1 MASLLSSSTIED
13 ITTENVDLKSRWLA
27 ALEWALAVA
36 AAAYQWFVAPHDI
49 WGDGSVRFNTL
60 VQLVDKGEVSSA
72 RYSII
77 HSFLAAPLYLLGKV
91 FGHGQDFV
99 RYFNVLL
106 FHLTLVV
113 LYKMLRRHLPA
124 PVLRRTI
131 LLLLAASMFGHH
143 VQTFYGEVLTA
154 CAAIVGFAAL
164 ALNRPV
170 IGGVAM
176 VVSVVNT
183 PGALLGLVLCNGL
196 WALRTRRCFQAAW
209 PILLSMLLIALEF
222 WWRRGSPTRSGYEG
236 DRGIPTLM
244 PYSGR
249 PGFSYPLLLGIL
261 SLLFSFGKGIVFF
274 APGLILY
281 HVTTPSKQE
290 PVMSM
295 LGRLGMA
302 FSWGM
307 LLAHAP
313 WWAWNGALCWGPR
326 FLLVACMPASFA
338 LAQHIC
344 NLERRHIVTLVT
356 ASAVIWSVWVSVN
369 GTVFREAETALCA
382 ANNFNLETLCWY
394 VPEFSPLIYP
404 FIKTKPLSSWDM
416 AGILLGVSIAIVLIV
431 PMLVS
436 RVREYAVHALS
447 RNG

>member
-1 MASLLSSSTIED
+1 VASLLYSGTVED
-13 ITTENVDLKSRWLA
+13 INPCSRWLA
-27 ALEWALAVA
+27 GLEWALAGA
-36 AAAYQWFVAPHDI
+36 AAAYQVFIAPHDI
-49 WGDGSVRFNTL
+49 WGDGSIRYNTL
-60 VQLVDKGEVSSA
+60 VQLVDMGEVTSV

-77 HSFLAAPLYLLGKV
+77 HSFLAAPLYMLGKI

-106 FHLTLVV
+106 FYLTLGV
-113 LYKMLRRHLPA
+113 LCRMLRRHLPA

-154 CAAIVGFAAL
+154 CAAILGFTAL
-164 ALNRPV
+164 ALNRPT
-170 IGGVAM
+170 IAGVAM

-196 WALRTRRCFQAAW
+196 WALRTRRWFQAAW
-209 PILLSMLLIALEF
+209 PIAASVVLIALEF

-236 DRGIPTLM
+236 DSGITTLM

-261 SLLFSFGKGIVFF
+261 SLLFSFGKGILFF
-274 APGLILY
+274 APGLLLY
-281 HVTTPSKQE
+281 HVKIPSKQD

-338 LAQHIC
+338 LAQHVS

-356 ASAVIWSVWVSVN
+356 VSAVIWSVWVSVN
-369 GTVFREAETALCA
+369 GTVFREAETAVCA
-382 ANNFNLETLCWY
+382 ANNFNLEALCWY
-394 VPEFSPLIYP
+394 VPEFSALIYP
-404 FIKTKPLSSWDM
+404 FIKPKPLSSWDM
-416 AGILLGVSIAIVLIV
+416 AGILLGVAVAIVLIV

-436 RVREYAVHALS
+436 RVRDYAVHALS
-447 RNG
+447 HDG